1 MRNQSWQTTQN
12 SLPLVRFFTL
22 GKLNCEVRRQET
34 AHFYFAF
41 IRFTDNLLH
50 ARRWSKHRNSNSK
63 QFQGLLSWGPHG
75 PGRAGRHMCR
85 CTPGVRA
92 SRGRMNPGH
101 EPKANG
107 QGFQAIHQGSPLE
120 TPGQGLRGRGNEPG
134 APPGETEHSGL
145 ETVSVGQVGLV
156 SFWKKQN

>member
-1 MRNQSWQTTQN
+1 MHSSDLLTTYCTPDAGL
-12 SLPLVRFFTL
+12 STGTL
-22 GKLNCEVRRQET
+22 KSE
-34 AHFYFAF
+34 
-41 IRFTDNLLH
+41 
-50 ARRWSKHRNSNSK
+50 

-85 CTPGVRA
+85 CTPGDGSQGLLSWNPHSPGRASQHMCRCTPGVKA
-92 SRGRMNPGH
+92 SRGRINPGH

-107 QGFQAIHQGSPLE
+107 QGLQAIHQGSPLE